1 MVPYIMDLWIYLF
14 SDNGFWKENPKI
26 QYFTKYLLSL
36 FGFSNIMYKLLVI
49 LFVIKLYAR
58 ISIFDFFVILRI
70 FHLELHD
77 QSSVKVELVIF
88 GLVFMKFRKLRRLY
102 RENKKLNLHKTQIFS
117 LFRSSPFLWPLQLD
131 KSCFE
136 KIDPYNCVINCF
148 KFDVY
153 VVIYYLL

>member
-1 MVPYIMDLWIYLF
+1 
-14 SDNGFWKENPKI
+14 
-26 QYFTKYLLSL
+26 
-36 FGFSNIMYKLLVI
+36 MYKLLVI

-102 RENKKLNLHKTQIFS
+102 RENKKLNLHKT
-117 LFRSSPFLWPLQLD
+117 
-131 KSCFE
+131 
-136 KIDPYNCVINCF
+136 
-148 KFDVY
+148 
-153 VVIYYLL
+153 